1 MKLSINER
9 NAFFA
14 LKRLLNL
21 RNISVTATTL
31 KNKLLIE
38 PAFPSPGALSNV
50 LKDFNLFSVVALIKP
65 DLLTRIPTPAIAY
78 FENGMGYV
86 TIDKINNNQVTWYH
100 NELGLYKESIAEF
113 TQKWQGI
120 ILVGKSNTSEP
131 ERVGED
137 NFEINLRLENI
148 AKFRKPFINISLA
161 FILGYFIF
169 NNLQVVT
176 NKQAT
181 HFCGITFI
189 KIAGL
194 FLSMILIKFNI
205 YGDKCIEDSTS
216 LISKIKNN
224 FVISLNLES
233 RKILGWLTWSEIG
246 LIYFITGLFSLFL
259 INTNNALIFL
269 KWFNIITIPY
279 TLWAIYYQ
287 IAVIRKWCYICMGAM
302 ALLWLEF
309 YFLTTTPL
317 FLNENTSFPINLF
330 LITILLVT
338 VFWVFVKKH
347 LIRSLTNETLYH
359 SFQRTKFNTEFVKS
373 IFNSNQSFIPIFEDM
388 QTLLVGNHDAE
399 NTLFAVL
406 NPNSTVS
413 AIRFN
418 ELVSLS
424 NLNTKINC
432 KIILVP
438 DSLND
443 LIGIKVIRNI
453 FNLPDDQR
461 LSALSKWFKQPNFKK
476 HAFKND
482 LNESDESSIGLNAN
496 TSWVFLARIPLTIPT
511 IFLNKSI
518 LSTIYNIKDIPKLL
532 RILKS
537 KY

>member
-1 MKLSINER
+1 MTLSAFES
-9 NAFFA
+9 NAFWA
-14 LKRLLNL
+14 VKQILKLKNAKIT
-21 RNISVTATTL
+21 NTTL
-31 KNKLLIE
+31 RSELLKE
-38 PAFPSPGALSNV
+38 PTFPSLLSLSNV
-50 LKDFNLFSVVALIKP
+50 LNDFNIYNTPIAINTKQIAK
-65 DLLTRIPTPAIAY
+65 IPLPSIA
-78 FENGMGYV
+78 FLENGMGFV
-86 TIDKINNNQVTWYH
+86 TINKVELENNKIEYLHDQ
-100 NELGLYKESIAEF
+100 LGAFTESITEF
-113 TQKWQGI
+113 SQNWQG
-120 ILVGKSNTSEP
+120 LV
-131 ERVGED
+131 
-137 NFEINLRLENI
+137 LI
-148 AKFRKPFINISLA
+148 AKPDEKSEEECFEANRKLEKISNFRMPFIYASLA

-169 NNLQVVT
+169 NKTQVVA
-176 NKQAT
+176 NKQAV
-181 HFCGITFI
+181 HFYGITFI

-194 FLSMILIKFNI
+194 VLSMILIKLNI

-216 LISKIKNN
+216 LITRIKNK

-259 INTNNALIFL
+259 NNTNNALVFL

-279 TLWAIYYQ
+279 TLWALYYQ
-287 IAVIRKWCYICMGAM
+287 IAVIRQWCFICMGAM
-302 ALLWLEF
+302 ALLWFEF

-317 FLNENTSFPINLF
+317 FLKENTFFPINLF
-330 LITILLVT
+330 LITILSVT

-347 LIRSLTNETLYH
+347 LISSLTNETLYH

-373 IFNSNQSFIPIFEDM
+373 MFNSNQSFTPIFEDM

-399 NTLFAVL
+399 HTIIAVL

-496 TSWVFLARIPLTIPT
+496 TSWVFLARIPLTMPT
-511 IFLNKSI
+511 VFFNKSI
-518 LSTIYNIKDIPKLL
+518 LSSIYNIKDIPKLL